1 MLKNASSKKA
11 APSTASASTLEMEA
25 AVVEAV
31 ASTTRLHLNNP
42 TTTTSESPPAIP
54 KRSTSYDV
62 FRYTKRQES
71 LASAA
76 TSEVI
81 LPKLSPPTPFA
92 DESFVADTLPHLMS
106 KNEALMSKTLP
117 RRMPTGT
124 RLQQGIIS
132 DPKKC
137 HSMMP
142 SAEAKMASRGYI
154 FHLNIVASIFLL
166 KIYKEANF

>member
-25 AVVEAV
+25 AAAVVEAV

-42 TTTTSESPPAIP
+42 TTTTTTTSAESPPAIP

-124 RLQQGIIS
+124 SSATGKYIR
-132 DPKKC
+132 PKNM
-137 HSMMP
+137 SLDDAIGR
-142 SAEAKMASRGYI
+142 S
-154 FHLNIVASIFLL
+154 
-166 KIYKEANF
+166 

>member
-11 APSTASASTLEMEA
+11 APSASASTLEMEA
-25 AVVEAV
+25 AA
-31 ASTTRLHLNNP
+31 ATAFTTRLHLNNP
-42 TTTTSESPPAIP
+42 TITTTTSAESPPAIP

-62 FRYTKRQES
+62 FRYTKPQEPS
-71 LASAA
+71 ASAA

-124 RLQQGIIS
+124 STATGNNIRPKNMSLDDAIGRSKNGI
-132 DPKKC
+132 
-137 HSMMP
+137 
-142 SAEAKMASRGYI
+142 
-154 FHLNIVASIFLL
+154 
-166 KIYKEANF
+166 

>member
-1 MLKNASSKKA
+1 MAMLKNASSKKA
-11 APSTASASTLEMEA
+11 APSASASTLEMEA

-31 ASTTRLHLNNP
+31 DSTTRLHLNNP
-42 TTTTSESPPAIP
+42 TTTTTTAESPPAIP

-62 FRYTKRQES
+62 FRYTKPQEPS
-71 LASAA
+71 ASAA

-124 RLQQGIIS
+124 STATGNNIR
-132 DPKKC
+132 PKNM
-137 HSMMP
+137 SLDDAIGR
-142 SAEAKMASRGYI
+142 S
-154 FHLNIVASIFLL
+154 
-166 KIYKEANF
+166 

>member
-11 APSTASASTLEMEA
+11 APSASASTLEMEA
-25 AVVEAV
+25 AA
-31 ASTTRLHLNNP
+31 AATAFTTTRLHLNNP
-42 TTTTSESPPAIP
+42 TITTTTSAESPPAIP

-62 FRYTKRQES
+62 FRYTKPQEPS
-71 LASAA
+71 ASAA

-117 RRMPTGT
+117 RRMPTGIT
-124 RLQQGIIS
+124 TVPL
-132 DPKKC
+132 C
-137 HSMMP
+137 T
-142 SAEAKMASRGYI
+142 I
-154 FHLNIVASIFLL
+154 FTILL
-166 KIYKEANF
+166 TL

>member
-1 MLKNASSKKA
+1 MAMLKNASSKKA

-25 AVVEAV
+25 AAAVVEAV

-42 TTTTSESPPAIP
+42 TTTTTAESPPAIP

-124 RLQQGIIS
+124 STATGNDIR
-132 DPKKC
+132 PKNM
-137 HSMMP
+137 S
-142 SAEAKMASRGYI
+142 
-154 FHLNIVASIFLL
+154 LNDAIGRS
-166 KIYKEANF
+166 

>member
-25 AVVEAV
+25 AAAVVEAV

-42 TTTTSESPPAIP
+42 TTTTSAESPPAIP

-62 FRYTKRQES
+62 FRYTKPQEPS
-71 LASAA
+71 ASAA

-124 RLQQGIIS
+124 STATGNNIR
-132 DPKKC
+132 PKNM
-137 HSMMP
+137 SLDDAIGR
-142 SAEAKMASRGYI
+142 S
-154 FHLNIVASIFLL
+154 
-166 KIYKEANF
+166 

>member
-31 ASTTRLHLNNP
+31 DSTTRLHLNNP
-42 TTTTSESPPAIP
+42 TTTTTAESPPAIP

-124 RLQQGIIS
+124 SSATGNNIR
-132 DPKKC
+132 PKKM
-137 HSMMP
+137 SLDDAIGR
-142 SAEAKMASRGYI
+142 S
-154 FHLNIVASIFLL
+154 
-166 KIYKEANF
+166 

>member
-25 AVVEAV
+25 AAAVVEAV

-42 TTTTSESPPAIP
+42 TTTTTTTSAESPPAIP

-124 RLQQGIIS
+124 STATGNNIR
-132 DPKKC
+132 PKNM
-137 HSMMP
+137 SLVDAIGR
-142 SAEAKMASRGYI
+142 S
-154 FHLNIVASIFLL
+154 
-166 KIYKEANF
+166 

>member
-25 AVVEAV
+25 AAAVVEAV

-42 TTTTSESPPAIP
+42 TTTTTTTSAESPPAIP

-124 RLQQGIIS
+124 STATGNNIR
-132 DPKKC
+132 PKNM
-137 HSMMP
+137 SLDDAIGR
-142 SAEAKMASRGYI
+142 S
-154 FHLNIVASIFLL
+154 
-166 KIYKEANF
+166 

>member
-1 MLKNASSKKA
+1 MAMLKNASSKKA

-25 AVVEAV
+25 AAAVVEAV

-42 TTTTSESPPAIP
+42 TTTTTTSAESPPAIP

-124 RLQQGIIS
+124 STATGNNIR
-132 DPKKC
+132 PKNM
-137 HSMMP
+137 SLDDAIGR
-142 SAEAKMASRGYI
+142 S
-154 FHLNIVASIFLL
+154 
-166 KIYKEANF
+166 

>member
-1 MLKNASSKKA
+1 MAMLKNASSKKA

-25 AVVEAV
+25 AAVEAV

-42 TTTTSESPPAIP
+42 TTTTTTAESPPAIP

-124 RLQQGIIS
+124 STATGNNIR
-132 DPKKC
+132 PKNM
-137 HSMMP
+137 SLDDAIGR
-142 SAEAKMASRGYI
+142 S
-154 FHLNIVASIFLL
+154 
-166 KIYKEANF
+166 

>member
-11 APSTASASTLEMEA
+11 APSASASTLEMEA
-25 AVVEAV
+25 TAA
-31 ASTTRLHLNNP
+31 AATAFTTTRLHLNNNP
-42 TTTTSESPPAIP
+42 TITTTTSAESPPAIP

-62 FRYTKRQES
+62 FRYTKPQEPS
-71 LASAA
+71 ASAA

-124 RLQQGIIS
+124 STATGNNIR
-132 DPKKC
+132 PKNM
-137 HSMMP
+137 SLDDAIGR
-142 SAEAKMASRGYI
+142 S
-154 FHLNIVASIFLL
+154 
-166 KIYKEANF
+166 

>member
-25 AVVEAV
+25 AAVVEAV

-42 TTTTSESPPAIP
+42 TTTTTAESPPAIP

-124 RLQQGIIS
+124 STATGNDIR
-132 DPKKC
+132 PKNM
-137 HSMMP
+137 S
-142 SAEAKMASRGYI
+142 
-154 FHLNIVASIFLL
+154 LNDAIGRS
-166 KIYKEANF
+166 

>member
-1 MLKNASSKKA
+1 MAMLKNASSKKA

-42 TTTTSESPPAIP
+42 TTTAESPPAIP

-124 RLQQGIIS
+124 STATGNSSAFPRFSYYDGNQG
-132 DPKKC
+132 
-137 HSMMP
+137 
-142 SAEAKMASRGYI
+142 
-154 FHLNIVASIFLL
+154 
-166 KIYKEANF
+166 

>member
-31 ASTTRLHLNNP
+31 DSTTRLHLNNP
-42 TTTTSESPPAIP
+42 TTTAESPPAIP

-124 RLQQGIIS
+124 STATGNSSAFPRFSYYDGNQG
-132 DPKKC
+132 
-137 HSMMP
+137 
-142 SAEAKMASRGYI
+142 
-154 FHLNIVASIFLL
+154 
-166 KIYKEANF
+166 

>member
-25 AVVEAV
+25 AAAVVEAV

-42 TTTTSESPPAIP
+42 TTTTTTSAESPPAIP

-124 RLQQGIIS
+124 SSATGKYIR
-132 DPKKC
+132 PKNM
-137 HSMMP
+137 SLDDAIGR
-142 SAEAKMASRGYI
+142 S
-154 FHLNIVASIFLL
+154 
-166 KIYKEANF
+166 

>member
-25 AVVEAV
+25 AAVVEAV

-42 TTTTSESPPAIP
+42 TTTTTTTAESPPAIP

-124 RLQQGIIS
+124 SSATGNNIR
-132 DPKKC
+132 PKKM
-137 HSMMP
+137 SLDDAIGR
-142 SAEAKMASRGYI
+142 S
-154 FHLNIVASIFLL
+154 
-166 KIYKEANF
+166 

>member
-1 MLKNASSKKA
+1 MAMLKNASSKKA

-42 TTTTSESPPAIP
+42 TTTTTTAESPPAIP

-124 RLQQGIIS
+124 STATGNSSAFPSLSYYDGNQG
-132 DPKKC
+132 
-137 HSMMP
+137 
-142 SAEAKMASRGYI
+142 
-154 FHLNIVASIFLL
+154 
-166 KIYKEANF
+166 

>member
-31 ASTTRLHLNNP
+31 DSTTRLHLNNP
-42 TTTTSESPPAIP
+42 TTTTTTTAESPPAIP

-124 RLQQGIIS
+124 STATGNSSAFPSLSYYDGNQG
-132 DPKKC
+132 
-137 HSMMP
+137 
-142 SAEAKMASRGYI
+142 
-154 FHLNIVASIFLL
+154 
-166 KIYKEANF
+166 

>member
-25 AVVEAV
+25 AAAVVEAV

-42 TTTTSESPPAIP
+42 TTTTTTTSAESPPAIP

-124 RLQQGIIS
+124 STATGNNIR
-132 DPKKC
+132 PKNM
-137 HSMMP
+137 SLDDVIGR
-142 SAEAKMASRGYI
+142 S
-154 FHLNIVASIFLL
+154 
-166 KIYKEANF
+166 

>member
-25 AVVEAV
+25 AAAVVEAV
-31 ASTTRLHLNNP
+31 ASTKRLHLNNP
-42 TTTTSESPPAIP
+42 TTTTTTTSAESPPAIP

-124 RLQQGIIS
+124 STATGNNIR
-132 DPKKC
+132 PKNM
-137 HSMMP
+137 SLDDAIGR
-142 SAEAKMASRGYI
+142 S
-154 FHLNIVASIFLL
+154 
-166 KIYKEANF
+166 

>member
-1 MLKNASSKKA
+1 MAMLKNASSKKA

-25 AVVEAV
+25 AAVVEAV

-42 TTTTSESPPAIP
+42 TITTTTSAESPPAIP

-117 RRMPTGT
+117 RRMPTGIT
-124 RLQQGIIS
+124 TILYSSVYLER
-132 DPKKC
+132 
-137 HSMMP
+137 
-142 SAEAKMASRGYI
+142 
-154 FHLNIVASIFLL
+154 
-166 KIYKEANF
+166 